1 MVEQTCS
8 YAEELTGKGFVI
20 ATYSVELPA
29 QTDIISK
36 AASFAIGQSVGTWT
50 EVPGLTR
57 DMLDRHMARIVAV
70 YDLPPVELS
79 SQLPAGKRAAI
90 VQIAFPEINF
100 GSQFPMLF
108 TTLLGNDVSTSTQL
122 KLLDLQLSPSFA
134 AGFTGPRFGIAGL
147 RQYLNIPQRPILLNM
162 IKPCTGYSPQEGAAL
177 FAASARGG
185 TDIIK
190 DDELLG
196 NPSFNPLR
204 ERVAAY
210 RHAADQVYE
219 ETGHRAVYC
228 ANITD
233 QPDRMVENAR
243 RAQELGAGMVMVNA
257 ISVGLGIVQSLA
269 ENPNINIPILSHYA
283 GAGALTESPSSG
295 ISSPLL
301 LGKLCRLAGADA
313 SMFSSIYSAYPLL
326 RDKYLRTAQLQRM
339 PLYHLK
345 PTLPVVGGGIHPAT
359 AVRIVEDL
367 GTDVMLAVGGAIQGH
382 PDGTAAGGR
391 AMRQAIEAVMDR
403 VSLSDKAQTHIELR
417 KALAAW
423 APDLLHLS
431 SASQQAC
438 AGAHIR

>member
-1 MVEQTCS
+1 MVEQTFS

-29 QTDIISK
+29 QTDILAK
-36 AASFAIGQSVGTWT
+36 AASFAIGQTVGTWA
-50 EVPGLTR
+50 EVPGITR
-57 DMLDRHMARIVAV
+57 DMLDRHLARIVAV
-70 YDLPPVELS
+70 YDLPPVELA
-79 SQLPAGKRAAI
+79 SQLPAGKRSAI
-90 VQIAFPEINF
+90 VQVAFPEVNF
-100 GSQFPMLF
+100 GPQFPMLL

-122 KLLDLQLSPSFA
+122 KLIDLQLSPSFA

-147 RQYLNIPQRPILLNM
+147 RQHLDIPQRPILLNM
-162 IKPCTGYSPQEGAAL
+162 IKPCTGFSPQEGAAL

-185 TDIIK
+185 IDIIK

-210 RHAADQVYE
+210 RHAADQVYQ

-233 QPDRMVENAR
+233 RPDRIVENAH

-257 ISVGLGIVQSLA
+257 VSAGLGIVQALA
-269 ENPNINIPILSHYA
+269 EDAELTLPILSHYA
-283 GAGALTESPSSG
+283 GAGALTESPYSG
-295 ISSPLL
+295 LSSPLL

-359 AVRIVEDL
+359 AVRIIEDL

-391 AMRQAIEAVMDR
+391 AMRQAIEAAITSVP
-403 VSLSDKAQTHIELR
+403 LSDKAKTHAELR

-423 APDLLHLS
+423 APGLL
-431 SASQQAC
+431 QE
-438 AGAHIR
+438 